1 MLHSQERQS
10 CLETL
15 MERLHHR
22 VTLPGAGSSQNP
34 CAAAAAGLAI
44 TCENHCPEPPWQAVL
59 GCPEQNSQQQAYC
72 TPRSAHVRP
81 CKYRSSA
88 HGFLGNLH
96 QVTILLCIL
105 LSLSV
110 KEVELKMC
118 RF

>member
-1 MLHSQERQS
+1 MLHSQELQS

-15 MERLHHR
+15 MESLRHQ
-22 VTLPGAGSSQNP
+22 VTLLGSGSAQNP
-34 CAAAAAGLAI
+34 YAAAATGLAI
-44 TCENHCPEPPWQAVL
+44 ICENHCPEPPWQAAL
-59 GCPEQNSQQQAYC
+59 GCPEQNPQQQAYC
-72 TPRSAHVRP
+72 TPRSARFRP
-81 CKYRSSA
+81 CKYWSSA
-88 HGFLGNLH
+88 HGFLEKLH